1 MQDSVKKICER
12 LTEAFGDEESVA
24 VLVWT
29 KGDVMDCAGYMEIT
43 EEEVGRVL
51 SAIGEE
57 G

>member
-1 MQDSVKKICER
+1 
-12 LTEAFGDEESVA
+12 VA